1 MGEPTESPDLAEVP
15 ELKARGRVAIKK
27 HPALPGELEGVSRDT
42 MGVSLPHSGLT
53 SALWALL
60 QEFVNVYS
68 SRGKKTGQKWYLF
81 YMDTETGIP
90 EEEQVRYRSII
101 QMNQLS
107 LSRALVIR
115 EDELQNVG
123 LEVREVVQTFSVIYQ

>member
-1 MGEPTESPDLAEVP
+1 MGAP
-15 ELKARGRVAIKK
+15 
-27 HPALPGELEGVSRDT
+27 
-42 MGVSLPHSGLT
+42 LPHSGLT
-53 SALWALL
+53 SPLWALL

-68 SRGKKTGQKWYLF
+68 SGGTKSGQKWYLF

-107 LSRALVIR
+107 LHRALVIR

-123 LEVREVVQTFSVIYQ
+123 LEVREVFTSLLLSISDGFEA